1 MSVINKNI
9 SSFEKSR
16 RQFFSE
22 ILPAGSLLCLGCGHL
37 LSCAKSEEKPAVP
50 EEKGAVPT
58 AQHKFLEDSGMSFQE
73 VYDFA
78 FKEFY
83 IPIMKNLA
91 NEIGKDEFIEMLK
104 RARSELS
111 KQEGQNLAKSLGKN
125 DMASLAAFLKDNVLS
140 NNAYTDEIVEDTD
153 QAFAANTTE
162 CLYAK
167 TFREADAADI
177 GYAAMCH
184 GDYAFTHAFNP
195 KMKYTRT
202 KTLMQGDDCCN
213 HRQVLEA

>member
-1 MSVINKNI
+1 MDTRI
-9 SSFEKSR
+9 SSFEQSR
-16 RQFFSE
+16 RQFFSK
-22 ILPAGSLLCLGCGHL
+22 ILPAGSLLCIGCGHL
-37 LSCAKSEEKPAVP
+37 LSCARPEEKAAVP
-50 EEKGAVPT
+50 EEDTAVP
-58 AQHKFLEDSGMSFQE
+58 AAKHKFLEDSGMSFEE
-73 VYDFA
+73 VYNFA

-125 DMASLAAFLKDNVLS
+125 DIASLAAFLKDNVFS
-140 NNAYTDEIVEDTD
+140 NNAFTDEIVEETD

-177 GYAAMCH
+177 GYAAFCH
-184 GDYAFTHAFNP
+184 GDYAWISAFNP
-195 KMKYTRT
+195 EMKMIRT
-202 KTLMQGDDCCN
+202 KTLMQGHDCCN
-213 HRQVLEA
+213 HRQVLET

>member
-1 MSVINKNI
+1 MDTRI
-9 SSFEKSR
+9 SSFEQNR
-16 RQFFSE
+16 RQFFSK
-22 ILPAGSLLCLGCGHL
+22 ILPVGTLCCFGC
-37 LSCAKSEEKPAVP
+37 SACFASAQSEK
-50 EEKGAVPT
+50 K
-58 AQHKFLEDSGMSFQE
+58 HKFLEDSGMSFKE
-73 VYDFA
+73 VYIFA

-83 IPIMKNLA
+83 IPLMQSFA
-91 NEIGKDEFIEMLK
+91 NEIGKDEFIETLK
-104 RARSELS
+104 KARSELS

-125 DMASLAAFLKDNVLS
+125 DMASLVAFLKDNVLS
-140 NNAYTDEIVEDTD
+140 NNAYTDEIVEETD

-177 GYAAMCH
+177 GYAAICH

-213 HRQVLEA
+213 HRQVLET

>member
-9 SSFEKSR
+9 SSFEQSR
-16 RQFFSE
+16 RQFFSK
-22 ILPAGSLLCLGCGHL
+22 ILSVGTLCCFGC
-37 LSCAKSEEKPAVP
+37 SACFASAKSEK
-50 EEKGAVPT
+50 K
-58 AQHKFLEDSGMSFQE
+58 HKFLEDSGMSFQQ
-73 VYDFA
+73 VFDFA

-83 IPIMKNLA
+83 IPLMQSFA
-91 NEIGKDEFIEMLK
+91 NEIGKDEFIETLK
-104 RARSELS
+104 KARSELS

-140 NNAYTDEIVEDTD
+140 NNAFTDEIVEETD

-177 GYAAMCH
+177 GYAAFCH
-184 GDYAFTHAFNP
+184 GDYAWTSAFNP
-195 KMKYTRT
+195 EMKMIRT
-202 KTLMQGDDCCN
+202 KTLMQGHDCCN
-213 HRQVLEA
+213 HRTVLEA